1 MSIYRLFGKELE
13 SFNKISLAIDTQSDY
28 VDLPRTSPDAALLL
42 YNKAISESH
51 YGYLYQPGQI
61 SIRDSMLGTTLY
73 LKMCKE
79 SEGKISFFSR
89 VDFEVADIVAATRQF
104 RNPYDKIL
112 TVYQYYVD
120 HFNYAPVSAV
130 SDIKF
135 HTVAAPFIYREAVC
149 EGFAFSFAHIMNRI
163 GIPCGIV
170 AGESFLNGMN
180 GSHVWNIIKI
190 DNYFYHLDVTWDI
203 CTKDKGK
210 PFFDYF
216 LLDDQLVS
224 RDHRW
229 SDFSIPV
236 CLDSSKEFY
245 AYNHLVCYNEQEIVE
260 LLKRQLLARKYHIG
274 FRYLGADV
282 DNTLNRESLTRIA
295 QKTISQIP
303 SVFGRLSFSCNA
315 DTETVSYSFG

>member
-42 YNKAISESH
+42 YNKAISESR

-73 LKMCKE
+73 LKKCKE

-104 RNPYDKIL
+104 KNPYDKIL
-112 TVYQYYVD
+112 TVYQYYID

-135 HTVAAPFIYREAVC
+135 HTVAAPFIYRKAVC

-180 GSHVWNIIKI
+180 GSHAWNIIEI
-190 DNYFYHLDVTWDI
+190 DNYVYHLDVTWDI

-210 PFFDYF
+210 PVFDYF

-245 AYNHLVCYNEQEIVE
+245 AYNQLICHNEQEIVE
-260 LLKRQLLARKYHIG
+260 LLKRQLLARKHYIG

-282 DNTLNRESLTRIA
+282 ANILNRESLTRIA
-295 QKTISQIP
+295 QKTISHITG
-303 SVFGRLSFSCNA
+303 VYGRLSFTCNA
-315 DTETVSYSFG
+315 DTGTVSYIFG

>member
-13 SFNKISLAIDTQSDY
+13 SYNKISLAIDNQSDY
-28 VDLPRTSPDAALLL
+28 VNLPRTNSDAALLL
-42 YNKAISESH
+42 YNKAISESR

-61 SIRDSMLGTTLY
+61 SISNSAFGSTLY

-79 SEGKISFFSR
+79 SEERISFFSR
-89 VDFEVADIVAATRQF
+89 VDFEVSNIVATARQF
-104 RNPYDKIL
+104 RNVYDKIL
-112 TVYQYYVD
+112 SVYQYFVA
-120 HFNYAPVSAV
+120 HFNYVPLSVV
-130 SDIKF
+130 SDEKF

-149 EGFAFSFAHIMNRI
+149 EGFAFSFAHVMNRI

-170 AGESFLNGMN
+170 AGESLLNGMN
-180 GSHVWNIIKI
+180 GSHAWNIIKI

-216 LLDDQLVS
+216 LFDDQLVS
-224 RDHRW
+224 KDHHW
-229 SDFSIPV
+229 NDLSIPV

-245 AYNHLVCYNEQEIVE
+245 AYNQLVCHNEQEIVE
-260 LLKRQLLARKYHIG
+260 LLKKQLLAREHHIG

-282 DNTLNRESLTRIA
+282 ANILNRESLTRIA
-295 QKTISQIP
+295 QKTISKNP
-303 SVFGRLSFSCNA
+303 SVYGRLSFSCNA
-315 DTETVSYSFG
+315 DTGTVSYIFG